1 ERLLEDPER
10 SSADELGGLFDRL
23 NTSGPRPEHGIY
35 AGAPYV
41 DGGLF
46 ERPAHVHLET
56 AEVELLRQAA
66 ESNWKLVEPSIFG
79 NLLEG
84 ALGRERVWAFGA
96 HYTAADDIRKV
107 VEPTIVDPWRE
118 RIGAC

>member
-1 ERLLEDPER
+1 FVLQSVWCMFAEDLEMILEKRFTKLVERLLEDPER
-10 SSADELGGLFDRL
+10 SSADELGGLFDKL

-46 ERPAHVHLET
+46 EEPAHVHLE
-56 AEVELLRQAA
+56 AEEVELLREAA

-79 NLLEG
+79 NLLE
-84 ALGRERVWAFGA
+84 
-96 HYTAADDIRKV
+96 
-107 VEPTIVDPWRE
+107 
-118 RIGAC
+118 